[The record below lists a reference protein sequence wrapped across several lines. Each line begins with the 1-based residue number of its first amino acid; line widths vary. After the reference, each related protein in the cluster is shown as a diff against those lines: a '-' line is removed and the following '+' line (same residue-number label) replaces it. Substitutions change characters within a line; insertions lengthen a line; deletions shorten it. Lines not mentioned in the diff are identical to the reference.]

1 MSMKLKTEDTN
12 FDPKKLTVDDVFQ
25 GVPMDKAV
33 ACKKLKNGKQV
44 IAYASIQKKHL
55 ALGGYQ
61 RPEGK
66 KRIKKIASN
75 FHADFGT
82 INVAETQHKGKFY
95 YTIPDGQHRA
105 KANPEDSCPCIITN
119 SLPEAEIFLLA
130 NDPTCTKAT
139 TKDDRFWANL
149 YNREYQHVWFYN
161 LLKDEYDI
169 ILERNTDENFKDG
182 EFTGGISLFKRY
194 EAIHKMESSKRTK
207 QNPLLDNEIDAV
219 AREKFSILLD
229 VMFGLF
235 GKEAFY
241 SNPLDRKKIATKT
254 AYSEVW
260 MAMVK
265 FLSSTLYN
273 WQPSEIAVETLRKGL
288 YTRNGTGI
296 KPRQELV
303 QNIEDYLKVGR
314 KDYPDCRRSDQ
325 IWMTIQ
331 SVYKVSRRIN

>member
-1 MSMKLKTEDTN
+1 MKNKTEDTN
-12 FDPKKLTVDDVFQ
+12 FNPASLITDETFQ
-25 GVPMDKAV
+25 GVPMDKPV
-33 ACKKLKNGKQV
+33 SCKKLKNGGQL
-44 IAYASIQKKHL
+44 IAYASIPKKNL

-66 KRIKKIASN
+66 NRVKKIADK
-75 FHADFGT
+75 FHADFAT

-149 YNREYQHVWFYN
+149 YNRECQHVWFYN

-169 ILERNTDENFKDG
+169 TLERNTDENFKAG
-182 EFTGGISLFKRY
+182 KFTGGISLFKRY
-194 EAIHKMESSKRTK
+194 EAIHKMETSKRTK
-207 QNPLLDNEIDAV
+207 NNPLLDNEIDEA
-219 AREKFSILLD
+219 AREKFIILLD
-229 VMFGLF
+229 VMFSLF
-235 GKEAFY
+235 GKESFY
-241 SNPLDRKKIATKT
+241 SNPSDRKKMATKT

-265 FLSSTLYN
+265 FLSSKLYD
-273 WQPSEIAVETLRKGL
+273 WQTAEIAIDTLSRGL
-288 YTRNGTGI
+288 YTKKGEGRR
-296 KPRQELV
+296 PRQELV
-303 QNIEDYLKVGR
+303 ETIEDYLKLGR
-314 KDYPDCRRSDQ
+314 EDYPDARRSDQ

-331 SVYKVSRRIN
+331 SVYKVSRRI